1 MGYVVTLKKNEEKRI
16 LTGNGWVYAN
26 EVAKITGKDKNGS
39 LATVV
44 SSDGR
49 FIGKGYINH
58 LSKILVRIFI
68 RDERSDEEVIRERLR
83 KAVNLRK
90 RLGFSSCYR
99 AVYAEADL
107 LPGLVVDKYGEAL
120 SVQFLTLGMDLRKDF
135 IVECL
140 KDIFTPRAIIERSDV
155 AVRQKEGL
163 PLKKGVICG
172 EDISRIET
180 EENGLKLSIDL
191 IDGQKTGYFLDQK
204 ENRFALRRYSKD
216 KNVLDCFCNAGG
228 FGLNAAAAGAK
239 TVTFLD
245 ISPVALSEVNKNAS
259 LNGITNI
266 QTIECDVFE
275 KLREY
280 KAEKKKFDLIV
291 LDPPAFCKSGE
302 DVAAALKGY
311 KDINILAMK
320 LLNDDG
326 ILVSSSCSHFVTPTM
341 FKRMLAESAAS
352 AGKRAKILE
361 ERGQSPDHPVLLGA
375 DESAYLKFVILSV
388 CG

>member
-140 KDIFTPRAIIERSDV
+140 KEIFAPRAIIERSDV

-204 ENRFALRRYSKD
+204 ENRFALRRYAKD
-216 KNVLDCFCNAGG
+216 KSVLDCFCNAGG

-311 KDINILAMK
+311 KDINVLAMK

-326 ILVSSSCSHFVTPTM
+326 ILVSSSCLHFVTPTM

>member
-140 KDIFTPRAIIERSDV
+140 KDIFAPRAIIERSDV

-204 ENRFALRRYSKD
+204 ENRFALRRYAKD
-216 KNVLDCFCNAGG
+216 KSVLDCFCNAGG

-311 KDINILAMK
+311 KDINVLAIK

>member
-68 RDERSDEEVIRERLR
+68 RDERSDEEVIKERLR

-120 SVQFLTLGMDLRKDF
+120 SVQFLTLGMDLRRDF
-135 IVECL
+135 IIDCL
-140 KDIFTPRAIIERSDV
+140 KEIFAPRAIIERSDV

-204 ENRFALRRYSKD
+204 ENRFALRRYAKD
-216 KNVLDCFCNAGG
+216 KSVLDCFCNAGG

-311 KDINILAMK
+311 KDINVLAMK

>member
-26 EVAKITGKDKNGS
+26 EVASIAGKDKNGS

-68 RDERSDEEVIRERLR
+68 RDERSDEEVIKERLR
-83 KAVNLRK
+83 EAVNLRK

-107 LPGLVVDKYGEAL
+107 LPGLIVDKYGEAL

-135 IVECL
+135 IIECL
-140 KDIFTPRAIIERSDV
+140 KEIFAPRAIIERSDV

-163 PLKKGVICG
+163 PLKKGVIFG

-204 ENRFALRRYSKD
+204 ENRFALRRYA
-216 KNVLDCFCNAGG
+216 KNKSVLDCFCNAGG
-228 FGLNAAAAGAK
+228 FGLNAAVAGAK

-245 ISPVALSEVNKNAS
+245 ISPVALSEVNKNAA

-266 QTIECDVFE
+266 ETVECDVFE

-280 KAEKKKFDLIV
+280 KAEKKKFDIIV

-311 KDINILAMK
+311 KDINVLAMK

-375 DESAYLKFVILSV
+375 DESAYLKFVVLSV
-388 CG
+388 CR

>member
-68 RDERSDEEVIRERLR
+68 HDERSDEEVIRERLR
-83 KAVNLRK
+83 KAVDLRK

-135 IVECL
+135 IIECL
-140 KDIFTPRAIIERSDV
+140 KEIFAPRAIIERSDV

-204 ENRFALRRYSKD
+204 ENRFALRRYAKD
-216 KNVLDCFCNAGG
+216 KSVLDCFCNAGG

-311 KDINILAMK
+311 KDINVLAIK

>member
-68 RDERSDEEVIRERLR
+68 RDERSDEEVIRERLK

-140 KDIFTPRAIIERSDV
+140 KDIFAPRAIIERSDV

-163 PLKKGVICG
+163 PLKKGVLCG

-204 ENRFALRRYSKD
+204 ENRFALRRYAKD
-216 KNVLDCFCNAGG
+216 KSVLDCFCNAGG

-311 KDINILAMK
+311 KDINVLAMK

>member
-26 EVAKITGKDKNGS
+26 EVASIAGKDKNGS

-83 KAVNLRK
+83 EAVNLRK

-107 LPGLVVDKYGEAL
+107 LPGLIVDKYGEAL

-140 KDIFTPRAIIERSDV
+140 KEIFAPRAIIERSDV

-163 PLKKGVICG
+163 PLKKGVIFG

-204 ENRFALRRYSKD
+204 ENRFALRRYA
-216 KNVLDCFCNAGG
+216 KNKSVLDCFCNAGG
-228 FGLNAAAAGAK
+228 FGLNAAVAGAK

-245 ISPVALSEVNKNAS
+245 ISSVALSEVNKNAA

-266 QTIECDVFE
+266 ETVECDVFE

-311 KDINILAMK
+311 KDINVLAMK

-375 DESAYLKFVILSV
+375 DESAYLKFVVLSV
-388 CG
+388 CR

>member
-44 SSDGR
+44 SSNGR

-68 RDERSDEEVIRERLR
+68 RDERSDEEVIKERLVE
-83 KAVNLRK
+83 AVNLRK

-107 LPGLVVDKYGEAL
+107 LPGLIVDKYGEAL

-140 KDIFTPRAIIERSDV
+140 KEIFAPRAIIERSDV

-163 PLKKGVICG
+163 PLKKGVLCG

-204 ENRFALRRYSKD
+204 ENRFALRRYAKD
-216 KNVLDCFCNAGG
+216 KSVLDCFCNAGG

-311 KDINILAMK
+311 KDINVLAMK

>member
-68 RDERSDEEVIRERLR
+68 RDERSDEEVIKERLR

-140 KDIFTPRAIIERSDV
+140 NEIFAPRAIIERSDV

-163 PLKKGVICG
+163 PLKKGVLCG

-204 ENRFALRRYSKD
+204 ENRFALRRYAKD

-311 KDINILAMK
+311 KDINVLAMK

>member
-107 LPGLVVDKYGEAL
+107 LPGLIVDKYGEAL

-135 IVECL
+135 IIECL
-140 KDIFTPRAIIERSDV
+140 KEIFAPRAIIERSDV

-204 ENRFALRRYSKD
+204 ENRFALRRYAKD
-216 KNVLDCFCNAGG
+216 KSVLDCFCNAGG

-245 ISPVALSEVNKNAS
+245 ISPVALSEVNKNAA

-311 KDINILAMK
+311 KDINVLAMK

-352 AGKRAKILE
+352 AGKRARILE

>member
-44 SSDGR
+44 SSNGR

-107 LPGLVVDKYGEAL
+107 LPGLIVDKYGEAL

-140 KDIFTPRAIIERSDV
+140 KEIFAPRAIIERSDV

-163 PLKKGVICG
+163 SLKKGVICG

-204 ENRFALRRYSKD
+204 ENRFALRRYAKD
-216 KNVLDCFCNAGG
+216 KSVLDCFCNAGG

-245 ISPVALSEVNKNAS
+245 ISPVALSEVNKNAA

-311 KDINILAMK
+311 KDINVLAMK

>member
-107 LPGLVVDKYGEAL
+107 LPGLIVDKYGEAL

-135 IVECL
+135 IIECL
-140 KDIFTPRAIIERSDV
+140 KEIFAPRAIIERSDV

-163 PLKKGVICG
+163 PLKKGVLCG

-204 ENRFALRRYSKD
+204 ENRFALRRYAKD
-216 KNVLDCFCNAGG
+216 KSVLDCFCNAGG

-245 ISPVALSEVNKNAS
+245 ISPVALSEVNKNAA

-311 KDINILAMK
+311 KDINVLAMK

-352 AGKRAKILE
+352 AGKRARILE

>member
-26 EVAKITGKDKNGS
+26 EVASIAGKDKNGS

-68 RDERSDEEVIRERLR
+68 RDERSDEEVIKERLR

-120 SVQFLTLGMDLRKDF
+120 SVQFLTLGMDLRRDF
-135 IVECL
+135 IIDCL
-140 KDIFTPRAIIERSDV
+140 KEIFAPRAIIERSDV

-163 PLKKGVICG
+163 PLKKGVIFG

-204 ENRFALRRYSKD
+204 ENRFALRRYAKG
-216 KNVLDCFCNAGG
+216 KCVLDCFCNAGG

-245 ISPVALSEVNKNAS
+245 ISPVALSEVNKNAA

-266 QTIECDVFE
+266 ETVECDVFE

-311 KDINILAMK
+311 KDINVLAMK

-341 FKRMLAESAAS
+341 FKRMLAESATS

-375 DESAYLKFVILSV
+375 DESAYLKFVVLSV
-388 CG
+388 CR

>member
-140 KDIFTPRAIIERSDV
+140 KEIFTPRAIIERSDV

-163 PLKKGVICG
+163 PLKKGVLCG

-204 ENRFALRRYSKD
+204 ENRFALRRYAKD
-216 KNVLDCFCNAGG
+216 KSVLDCFCNAGG

-280 KAEKKKFDLIV
+280 KAEKKNFDLIV

-311 KDINILAMK
+311 KDINVLAMK

>member
-135 IVECL
+135 IIDCL
-140 KDIFTPRAIIERSDV
+140 KEIFVPRAIIERSDV

-172 EDISRIET
+172 DDISRIET

-204 ENRFALRRYSKD
+204 ENRFALRRYAKD
-216 KNVLDCFCNAGG
+216 KSVLDCFCNAGG

-311 KDINILAMK
+311 KDINVLAMK

>member
-107 LPGLVVDKYGEAL
+107 LPGLIVDKYGEAL

-140 KDIFTPRAIIERSDV
+140 KEIFAPRAIIERSDV

-204 ENRFALRRYSKD
+204 ANRFALRRYAKD
-216 KNVLDCFCNAGG
+216 KSVLDCFCNAGG

-245 ISPVALSEVNKNAS
+245 ISPVALSEVNKNAA

-311 KDINILAMK
+311 KDINVLAMK

>member
-163 PLKKGVICG
+163 PLKKGVLCG

-204 ENRFALRRYSKD
+204 ENRFALRRYAKD
-216 KNVLDCFCNAGG
+216 KSVLDCFCNAGG

-311 KDINILAMK
+311 KDINVLAMK

>member
-135 IVECL
+135 IIECL
-140 KDIFTPRAIIERSDV
+140 KEIFAPRAIIERDDV

-204 ENRFALRRYSKD
+204 ENRFALRRYAKD
-216 KNVLDCFCNAGG
+216 KSVLDCFCNAGG

-245 ISPVALSEVNKNAS
+245 ISPVALSEVNKNAA

-311 KDINILAMK
+311 KDINVLAMK

>member
-44 SSDGR
+44 SSNGR

-140 KDIFTPRAIIERSDV
+140 KEIFAPRAIIERSDV

-163 PLKKGVICG
+163 PLKKSVICG

-204 ENRFALRRYSKD
+204 ENRFALRRYAKD
-216 KNVLDCFCNAGG
+216 KSVLDCFCNAGG

-311 KDINILAMK
+311 KDINVLAMK

>member
-26 EVAKITGKDKNGS
+26 EVAKITGKDKNSS

-44 SSDGR
+44 SSNGR

-68 RDERSDEEVIRERLR
+68 RDERSDEEVIKERLVE
-83 KAVNLRK
+83 AVNLRK

-107 LPGLVVDKYGEAL
+107 LPGLIVDKYGEAL

-140 KDIFTPRAIIERSDV
+140 KEIFAPRAIIERSDV

-163 PLKKGVICG
+163 PLKKGVLCG

-204 ENRFALRRYSKD
+204 ENRFALRRYAKD
-216 KNVLDCFCNAGG
+216 KSVLDCFCNAGG

-245 ISPVALSEVNKNAS
+245 ISPVALSEVNKNAA

-266 QTIECDVFE
+266 ETVECDVFE

-280 KAEKKKFDLIV
+280 KAE
-291 LDPPAFCKSGE
+291 
-302 DVAAALKGY
+302 
-311 KDINILAMK
+311 
-320 LLNDDG
+320 
-326 ILVSSSCSHFVTPTM
+326 
-341 FKRMLAESAAS
+341 
-352 AGKRAKILE
+352 
-361 ERGQSPDHPVLLGA
+361 
-375 DESAYLKFVILSV
+375 
-388 CG
+388 

>member
-107 LPGLVVDKYGEAL
+107 LPGLIVDKYGEAL

-140 KDIFTPRAIIERSDV
+140 KEIFAPRAIIERSDV

-163 PLKKGVICG
+163 SLKKGVICG

-204 ENRFALRRYSKD
+204 ENRFALRRYAKD
-216 KNVLDCFCNAGG
+216 KSVLDCFCNAGG

-245 ISPVALSEVNKNAS
+245 ISPVALSEVNKNAA

-311 KDINILAMK
+311 KDINVLAMK

-352 AGKRAKILE
+352 AGKRARILE

>member
-204 ENRFALRRYSKD
+204 ENRFALRRYAKD
-216 KNVLDCFCNAGG
+216 KSVLDCFCNAGG

-311 KDINILAMK
+311 KDINVLAMK

>member
-135 IVECL
+135 IIECL
-140 KDIFTPRAIIERSDV
+140 KEIFAPRAIIERSDV

-204 ENRFALRRYSKD
+204 ENRFALRRYAKD
-216 KNVLDCFCNAGG
+216 KSVLDCFCNAGG

-245 ISPVALSEVNKNAS
+245 ISPVALSEVNKNAA

-311 KDINILAMK
+311 KDINVLAMK

>member
-68 RDERSDEEVIRERLR
+68 RDERSDEEVIKERLR

-140 KDIFTPRAIIERSDV
+140 KEIFAPRAIIERSDV

-204 ENRFALRRYSKD
+204 ENRFALRRYAKD
-216 KNVLDCFCNAGG
+216 KSVLDCFCNAGG

-311 KDINILAMK
+311 KDINVLAMK

>member
-26 EVAKITGKDKNGS
+26 EVASIAGKDKNGS

-83 KAVNLRK
+83 EAINLRK

-107 LPGLVVDKYGEAL
+107 LPGLIVDKYGEAL

-135 IVECL
+135 IIECL
-140 KDIFTPRAIIERSDV
+140 KEIFAPRAIIERSDV

-163 PLKKGVICG
+163 PLKKGVIFG

-204 ENRFALRRYSKD
+204 ENRFTLRRYAKD
-216 KNVLDCFCNAGG
+216 KSVLDCFCNAGG
-228 FGLNAAAAGAK
+228 FGLNAAVAGAK

-245 ISPVALSEVNKNAS
+245 ISPVALSEVNKNAA

-266 QTIECDVFE
+266 ETVECDVFE

-311 KDINILAMK
+311 KDINVLAMK

-375 DESAYLKFVILSV
+375 DESAYLKFVVLSV
-388 CG
+388 CR

>member
-16 LTGNGWVYAN
+16 FTGNGWVYAN
-26 EVAKITGKDKNGS
+26 EVASIAGKDKNGS

-68 RDERSDEEVIRERLR
+68 RDERSDEEVIKERLR
-83 KAVNLRK
+83 EAVNLRK

-107 LPGLVVDKYGEAL
+107 LPGLIVDKYGEAL

-135 IVECL
+135 IIECL
-140 KDIFTPRAIIERSDV
+140 KEIFAPRAIIERSDV

-163 PLKKGVICG
+163 PLKKGVIFG

-204 ENRFALRRYSKD
+204 ENRFALRRYA
-216 KNVLDCFCNAGG
+216 KNKSVLDCFCNAGG
-228 FGLNAAAAGAK
+228 FGLNAAVAGAK

-245 ISPVALSEVNKNAS
+245 ISPVALSEVNKNAA

-266 QTIECDVFE
+266 ETVECDVFE

-280 KAEKKKFDLIV
+280 KAEKKKFDIIV

-311 KDINILAMK
+311 KDINVLAMK

-375 DESAYLKFVILSV
+375 DESAYLKFVVLSV
-388 CG
+388 CR

>member
-44 SSDGR
+44 SSNGR

-68 RDERSDEEVIRERLR
+68 RDERSDEEVIKERLVE
-83 KAVNLRK
+83 AVNLRK

-135 IVECL
+135 IIECL
-140 KDIFTPRAIIERSDV
+140 KEIFAPRAIIERSDV

-163 PLKKGVICG
+163 PLKKGVLCG

-204 ENRFALRRYSKD
+204 ENRFALRRYAKD
-216 KNVLDCFCNAGG
+216 KSVLDCFCNAGG

-245 ISPVALSEVNKNAS
+245 ISPVALSEVNKNAA

-311 KDINILAMK
+311 KDINVLAMK

>member
-140 KDIFTPRAIIERSDV
+140 KEIFAPRAIIERSDV

-163 PLKKGVICG
+163 SLKKGVICG

-204 ENRFALRRYSKD
+204 ENRFALRRYAKD
-216 KNVLDCFCNAGG
+216 KSVLDCFCNAGG

-245 ISPVALSEVNKNAS
+245 ISPVALSEVNKNAA

-311 KDINILAMK
+311 KDINVLAMK

>member
-68 RDERSDEEVIRERLR
+68 RDERSDEEVIKERLVE
-83 KAVNLRK
+83 AVNLRK

-107 LPGLVVDKYGEAL
+107 LPGLIVDKYGEAL

-140 KDIFTPRAIIERSDV
+140 KEIFAPRAIIERSDV

-163 PLKKGVICG
+163 SLKKGVICG

-204 ENRFALRRYSKD
+204 ENRFALRRYAKD
-216 KNVLDCFCNAGG
+216 KSVLDCFCNAGG

-311 KDINILAMK
+311 KDINVLAMK

>member
-140 KDIFTPRAIIERSDV
+140 KEIFAPRAIIERSDV

-163 PLKKGVICG
+163 PLKKGVLCG

-204 ENRFALRRYSKD
+204 ENRFALRRYAKD
-216 KNVLDCFCNAGG
+216 KSVLDCFCNAGG

-311 KDINILAMK
+311 KDINVLAMK

>member
-135 IVECL
+135 IVEYL

-163 PLKKGVICG
+163 PIKKGVICG

-204 ENRFALRRYSKD
+204 ENRFALRRYAKD
-216 KNVLDCFCNAGG
+216 KSVLDCFCNAGG

-311 KDINILAMK
+311 KDINVLAMK

>member
-68 RDERSDEEVIRERLR
+68 LDERSDEEVIRERLR

-135 IVECL
+135 IIECL
-140 KDIFTPRAIIERSDV
+140 KEIFAPRAIIERSDV

-163 PLKKGVICG
+163 PLKKGVLCG

-204 ENRFALRRYSKD
+204 ENRFALRRYAKD
-216 KNVLDCFCNAGG
+216 KSVLDCFCNAGG

>member
-135 IVECL
+135 IVESL
-140 KDIFTPRAIIERSDV
+140 KEIFAPRAIIERSDV

-163 PLKKGVICG
+163 PLKKGVLCG

-204 ENRFALRRYSKD
+204 ENRFALRRYAKD
-216 KNVLDCFCNAGG
+216 KSVLDCFCNAGG

-259 LNGITNI
+259 LNCITNI

-311 KDINILAMK
+311 KDINVLAMK

>member
-44 SSDGR
+44 SSNGR

-68 RDERSDEEVIRERLR
+68 RDERSDEEVIKERLVE
-83 KAVNLRK
+83 AVNLRK

-107 LPGLVVDKYGEAL
+107 LPGLIVDKYGEAL

-135 IVECL
+135 IIECL
-140 KDIFTPRAIIERSDV
+140 KEIFAPRAIIERSDV

-163 PLKKGVICG
+163 SLKKGVLCG

-204 ENRFALRRYSKD
+204 ENRFALRRYAKD
-216 KNVLDCFCNAGG
+216 KSVLDCFCNAGG

-311 KDINILAMK
+311 KDINVLAMK

>member
-68 RDERSDEEVIRERLR
+68 RDERSDEEVIRERIR

-204 ENRFALRRYSKD
+204 ENRFALRRYAKD
-216 KNVLDCFCNAGG
+216 KSVLDCFCNAGG

-311 KDINILAMK
+311 KDINVLAMK

>member
-107 LPGLVVDKYGEAL
+107 LPGLIVDKYGEAL

-135 IVECL
+135 IIECL
-140 KDIFTPRAIIERSDV
+140 KEIFARRAIIERSDV

-163 PLKKGVICG
+163 PLKKGVIFG

-204 ENRFALRRYSKD
+204 ENRFALRRYAKD
-216 KNVLDCFCNAGG
+216 KSVLDCFCNAGG

-245 ISPVALSEVNKNAS
+245 ISPVALSEVNKNAA

-302 DVAAALKGY
+302 DVPAALKGY
-311 KDINILAMK
+311 KDINVLAMK

>member
-26 EVAKITGKDKNGS
+26 EVASIAGKDKNGS

-68 RDERSDEEVIRERLR
+68 RDERSDEEVIKERLVE
-83 KAVNLRK
+83 AVNLRK

-107 LPGLVVDKYGEAL
+107 LPGLIVDKYGEAL

-135 IVECL
+135 IIECL
-140 KDIFTPRAIIERSDV
+140 KEIFAPRAIIERSDV

-163 PLKKGVICG
+163 PLKKGVISG

-204 ENRFALRRYSKD
+204 ENRFALRRYAKD
-216 KNVLDCFCNAGG
+216 KSVLDCFCNAGG
-228 FGLNAAAAGAK
+228 FGLNAAVAGAK

-245 ISPVALSEVNKNAS
+245 ISPVALSEVNKNAA

-266 QTIECDVFE
+266 ETVECDVFE

-311 KDINILAMK
+311 KDINVLAMK

-375 DESAYLKFVILSV
+375 DESAYLKFVVLSV
-388 CG
+388 CR

>member
-44 SSDGR
+44 SSNGR

-68 RDERSDEEVIRERLR
+68 RDERSDEEVIKERLVE
-83 KAVNLRK
+83 AVNLRK

-107 LPGLVVDKYGEAL
+107 LPGLIVDKYGEAL

-140 KDIFTPRAIIERSDV
+140 KEIFAPRAIIERSDV

-163 PLKKGVICG
+163 SLKKGVICG

-204 ENRFALRRYSKD
+204 ENRFALRRYAKD
-216 KNVLDCFCNAGG
+216 KSVLDCFCNAGG

-311 KDINILAMK
+311 KDINVLAMK